1 MHYKNFLIRLYT
13 VDRKNEYVEISL
25 RGLFEILYKNLRLL
39 ISFIVLGSL
48 VGILLIFFWTHSRVQ
63 MFAYTQMIEI
73 PSYLDGSSTDP
84 KPIVN
89 LDDMNM
95 ILQMILS
102 QQKQSDDNLLLKKT
116 MLLYPKYRYDPSAMR
131 QMNLKNSNDVF
142 ETSYLDKKNSNYK
155 LKQLYDY
162 QTKYFSLF
170 VIAGKKDINSVSQVY
185 AQILAKFSKSD
196 ILKAKLSQWQ
206 KSVETKIQSD
216 SSKLAEYKELLE
228 LSNRVVSNKDQK
240 SSIVLNVKNNDA
252 LEKEVIKLE
261 DSVYKNKQKLASAN
275 FDFSN
280 YADIIVQPAKNQGM
294 SIKIVLLMAVFVVL
308 FGSVVLTYL
317 IDFLRRGG
325 RKY

>member
-1 MHYKNFLIRLYT
+1 
-13 VDRKNEYVEISL
+13 
-25 RGLFEILYKNLRLL
+25 
-39 ISFIVLGSL
+39 
-48 VGILLIFFWTHSRVQ
+48 

-116 MLLYPKYRYDPSAMR
+116 MLLYPKYKYDPSAMR

-142 ETSYLDKKNSNYK
+142 ETSYLAKNTNYK
-155 LKQLYDY
+155 LKQLYDD

-170 VIAGKKDINSVSQVY
+170 LIAGKNDIDRVSNVY
-185 AQILAKFSKSD
+185 TQILEQFSKSD
-196 ILKAKLSQWQ
+196 LLKAKLSKWQ
-206 KSVETKIQSD
+206 KNVEAQIQRD
-216 SSKLAEYKELLE
+216 SSQLVEYKELLKQSSG
-228 LSNRVVSNKDQK
+228 LVFDKDQK

-325 RKY
+325 RKH

>member
-1 MHYKNFLIRLYT
+1 M
-13 VDRKNEYVEISL
+13 DRKNEYLEINL
-25 RGLFEILYKNLRLL
+25 KGLSEVLYRNIKLL

-48 VGILLIFFWTHSRVQ
+48 VAVLIIFTWTHSRVQ

-73 PSYLDGSSTDP
+73 PSYSDGSSADL

-116 MLLYPKYRYDPSAMR
+116 MLLYPNYKYDPSAMR

-142 ETSYLDKKNSNYK
+142 ETSLLDKKNSNYM

-170 VIAGKKDINSVSQVY
+170 VLAGKKDINSVSQVY

-196 ILKAKLSQWQ
+196 LIKTKLSKWQ

-216 SSKLAEYKELLE
+216 SSKLAEYKELLKQN
-228 LSNRVVSNKDQK
+228 NRVVSNKDQQA
-240 SSIVLNVKNNDA
+240 SIVLNVKSNDA

-280 YADIIVQPAKNQGM
+280 YADMIVQPAINQGM

>member
-1 MHYKNFLIRLYT
+1 M
-13 VDRKNEYVEISL
+13 DRKNEYVEINL

-116 MLLYPKYRYDPSAMR
+116 MLLYPKYKYDPSAMR

-142 ETSYLDKKNSNYK
+142 ETSYLAKNTNYK
-155 LKQLYDY
+155 LKQLYDD

-170 VIAGKKDINSVSQVY
+170 LIAGKNDIDRVSNVY
-185 AQILAKFSKSD
+185 TQILEQFSKSD
-196 ILKAKLSQWQ
+196 LLKAKLSKWQ
-206 KSVETKIQSD
+206 KNVEAQIQRD
-216 SSKLAEYKELLE
+216 SSQLVEYKELLKQSSG
-228 LSNRVVSNKDQK
+228 LVFDKDQK

-325 RKY
+325 RKH